1 MSSGSS
7 AEFSLKKNDVFSSVI
22 SQSLLSFGVIA
33 FDEEQYMC
41 KIRVIFNRE
50 GTLWS
55 NVITHK
61 FTSHEDAK
69 LPHCY
74 CLTWLPEQMTYKLSV
89 DKTAAYESEISK
101 LHKWNTTRD

>member
-7 AEFSLKKNDVFSSVI
+7 AEFSLKKDDVFSSDI

-33 FDEEQYMC
+33 FNEEQNIC
-41 KIRVIFNRE
+41 KIRVIFKRE

-69 LPHCY
+69 
-74 CLTWLPEQMTYKLSV
+74 
-89 DKTAAYESEISK
+89 
-101 LHKWNTTRD
+101 